1 MTEASYETM
10 TFYYLV
16 VSGCVALVMAMSG
29 KTLFETY
36 RDKRQPKQ
44 FLLLKRRLSSAG
56 GKPWQFS
63 AFGREIPRKT
73 TAPEGESTIDTYQ
86 CRSQEQWN
94 IFSSPEPKAHKVS
107 L

>member
-16 VSGCVALVMAMSG
+16 GSGCVALAMAMSG

-36 RDKRQPKQ
+36 RDRRQTKQ

-56 GKPWQFS
+56 GKPGQFS
-63 AFGREIPRKT
+63 AFGREMPCET
-73 TAPEGESTIDTYQ
+73 TAHG
-86 CRSQEQWN
+86 R
-94 IFSSPEPKAHKVS
+94 
-107 L
+107 